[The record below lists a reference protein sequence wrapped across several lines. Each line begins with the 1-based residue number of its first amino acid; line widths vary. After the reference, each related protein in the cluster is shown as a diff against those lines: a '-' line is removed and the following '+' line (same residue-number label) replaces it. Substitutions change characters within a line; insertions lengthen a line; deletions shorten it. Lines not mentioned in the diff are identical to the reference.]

1 MSECWFGGLF
11 VDLFGGGSTGEGGIH
26 HVEITTP
33 RIKQKKQSVRIIVE
47 FTVGL
52 PPYQVP
58 RKWLAR
64 DGLGRTVLV
73 AEDSLVGGSH
83 LRHFAPHRHPTAA
96 LLGEEHLEGGWGAH
110 SAPEGGHTGP
120 TLRRHVH
127 FQLLEVAPGALD
139 QHSAPF
145 VARCEGQCV
154 RVAVGILGA
163 DLHVSPIED
172 LLPAELGGQLLLLV
186 VLRVAFEALGWSSV
200 ESHSL
205 DGVRKLGV
213 VAGARRCGYS
223 CGATEQQC

>member
-1 MSECWFGGLF
+1 MRL
-11 VDLFGGGSTGEGGIH
+11 GSSGSGFLIRATND
-26 HVEITTP
+26 T
-33 RIKQKKQSVRIIVE
+33 IIDIGSP
-47 FTVGL
+47 TVN
-52 PPYQVP
+52 
-58 RKWLAR
+58 
-64 DGLGRTVLV
+64 D
-73 AEDSLVGGSH
+73 
-83 LRHFAPHRHPTAA
+83 
-96 LLGEEHLEGGWGAH
+96 
-110 SAPEGGHTGP
+110 
-120 TLRRHVH
+120 VH